1 MSALNSIT
9 VVLHRPDAKLCIED
23 DGDCR
28 HVSVEPAE
36 CIFTPFRSW
45 STAYPTDLIETL
57 FKKKGAF
64 VLEEIVRDED
74 PKYFQHR
81 VFWEL
86 LRGGAE
92 RRCC

>member
-1 MSALNSIT
+1 LSALHSIT
-9 VVLHRPDAKLCIED
+9 VVLHRPDARLCIED
-23 DGDCR
+23 EGDSR
-28 HVSVEPAE
+28 RVSVEPSE

-45 STAYPTDLIETL
+45 STAYPTHLIENL

-64 VLEEIVRDED
+64 VLEEIIRDED
-74 PKYFQHR
+74 PKFFQHH

-86 LRGGAE
+86 LRGGGE